1 MTFKNMKDNWIQGL
15 RLRSRLSFP
24 LNIKWFKSPQAEKR
38 SRQFEAHLKV
48 FLTAFHFPGIFQAL
62 DLHDK
67 SYFPFHSHHWGVG
80 VKKGK
85 NLVSQGQTSPGD
97 HVVNPHF
104 HPPKPPPIKIM
115 TTVPPTWV
123 PHLFSIGLIHTPLFK
138 TLILCLCANKLKQ
151 GKTYTHTYTHCE
163 VIIM

>member
-1 MTFKNMKDNWIQGL
+1 MYFLLFLTTQWLL
-15 RLRSRLSFP
+15 RIWRITEFGGWDLGVDYFSHWTESD
-24 LNIKWFKSPQAEKR
+24 FKSPQAEKR
-38 SRQFEAHLKV
+38 SRQSEAHLKV
-48 FLTAFHFPGIFQAL
+48 FLIAFHFPSIFQPL

-67 SYFPFHSHHWGVG
+67 SYFPFHNHHWGVG

-85 NLVSQGQTSPGD
+85 SLVSQGQTSPRD

-123 PHLFSIGLIHTPLFK
+123 PHLFSIGLIHTPLNSRFMFM
-138 TLILCLCANKLKQ
+138 CQ
-151 GKTYTHTYTHCE
+151 
-163 VIIM
+163 